1 MNGESSLGNVIADS
15 LRNEMETDIAFI
27 YPGGIRANLD
37 KGDITWGEVY
47 TVFPFDYHL
56 VKMNMTGEQI
66 KAVLEQQ
73 WMGSEP
79 RILQISGLLY
89 TWEEQ
94 APIGE
99 RIIQLM
105 NENGT
110 PIDDSQK
117 YTVTMNE
124 FLAEGGDGFSVF
136 QEGTMIQE
144 GPTEL
149 DALTQYIQGHEGD
162 ILVPALNRI
171 NVNVK

>member
-1 MNGESSLGNVIADS
+1 
-15 LRNEMETDIAFI
+15 METDIAFV

-47 TVFPFDYHL
+47 TVFPLDYSL
-56 VKMNMTGEQI
+56 VKMNMTGEQM

-79 RILQISGLLY
+79 LFYEFPVCTIHGKSKRQL
-89 TWEEQ
+89 
-94 APIGE
+94 E
-99 RIIQLM
+99 RIIELM

-110 PIDDSQK
+110 PIDDSQI

-136 QEGTMIQE
+136 QEGTMIQARDLS
-144 GPTEL
+144 EL
-149 DALTQYIQGHEGD
+149 DALTQYIQG
-162 ILVPALNRI
+162 L
-171 NVNVK
+171 

>member
-1 MNGESSLGNVIADS
+1 
-15 LRNEMETDIAFI
+15 
-27 YPGGIRANLD
+27 
-37 KGDITWGEVY
+37 
-47 TVFPFDYHL
+47 
-56 VKMNMTGEQI
+56 MNMTGEQI
-66 KAVLEQQ
+66 KAVLEEQ

-136 QEGTMIQE
+136 QEGTMIKE

-149 DALTQYIQGHEGD
+149 DALTQYIQGHERGHTD
-162 ILVPALNRI
+162 FCLKVELMLMLNSKVGARHDPKLERAKHPF
-171 NVNVK
+171 NVKTVPLPKMIF

>member
-1 MNGESSLGNVIADS
+1 
-15 LRNEMETDIAFI
+15 
-27 YPGGIRANLD
+27 
-37 KGDITWGEVY
+37 
-47 TVFPFDYHL
+47 
-56 VKMNMTGEQI
+56 MTGEQI

-79 RILQISGLLY
+79 RILQISGLHY

-99 RIIQLM
+99 RIIELM
-105 NENGT
+105 NENGH
-110 PIDDSQK
+110 PIDDSQM

-124 FLAEGGDGFSVF
+124 FLAGGGDGFSVF
-136 QEGTMIQE
+136 QEGTNIKE

-149 DALTQYIQGHEGD
+149 DALTQYIQGYEED

-171 NVNVK
+171 MLTF

>member
-1 MNGESSLGNVIADS
+1 
-15 LRNEMETDIAFI
+15 
-27 YPGGIRANLD
+27 
-37 KGDITWGEVY
+37 
-47 TVFPFDYHL
+47 
-56 VKMNMTGEQI
+56 MNMTGEQI

-79 RILQISGLLY
+79 RILQISGLRY

-99 RIIQLM
+99 RIIELV

-110 PIDDSQK
+110 PIDDSQI

-144 GPTEL
+144 GPPEL
-149 DALTQYIQGHEGD
+149 DASDPIYPGL
-162 ILVPALNRI
+162 
-171 NVNVK
+171 